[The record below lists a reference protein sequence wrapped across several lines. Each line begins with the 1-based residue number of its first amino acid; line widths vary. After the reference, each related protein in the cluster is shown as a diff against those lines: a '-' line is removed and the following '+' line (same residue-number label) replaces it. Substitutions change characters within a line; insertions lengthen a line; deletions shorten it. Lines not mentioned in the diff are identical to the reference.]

1 MSDVPSEVIGSWSRR
16 DDGVIV
22 VRAVDGDAPAT
33 GHLRVAGAQYGV
45 TTDVEA
51 NLALALRFIAIA
63 AEEGAEVVVLP
74 EFGNHV
80 SWYDD
85 REHARRMAVT
95 LDGPFVGAVAAAA
108 RERGVWVMVNV
119 VVAQDDGRTTGS
131 NVLCSPDGEVV
142 ASSDKQVLMG
152 SERLHLD
159 DAVGLGPVIDTPVAR
174 FGMYSCM
181 DGVINETPRG
191 LALRG
196 AQVLLNS
203 LNSFALDEAS
213 LHIPV
218 RAPENRVWIVAA
230 NKVGPLVPEGTIEI
244 VSQGVGV
251 PPDRLHG
258 AGESQVVAPDGRV
271 VVRGPRV
278 GQAVVVADI
287 DVAEADRKTRPDGTD
302 VYASRRPELYGP
314 LADEPRGRT
323 APSGADVVT
332 AAVVQGADDDLDL
345 VVALVR
351 EALEDGANLV
361 VLPELAGFRDGVVP
375 GDGEPALVAARARAE
390 AVVAA
395 LRGVLAGT
403 DAVVVTSLPSPQGPP
418 AHEGVVVA
426 ADGVLAR
433 QAQLHRTA
441 RHPWVEH
448 LGDGVVPVDLPWG
461 RLVVVVGDDA
471 VYPETF
477 RLAALADAEVVA
489 LPFALQEAWEL
500 ETGLVERA
508 AENRVNLVAATR
520 PTGVGASLVADLPSD
535 FTLWGQWQ
543 APFAGVISYPDLL
556 LVPADAAV
564 AVVDVHPAQAANRFV
579 SRGTDLVD
587 GRPWTLLEAIVS
599 PDPST
604 VGPRV
609 GT

>member
-22 VRAVDGDAPAT
+22 VREVDGDAPAA

-63 AEEGAEVVVLP
+63 ADEGAEVVVLP

-95 LDGPFVGAVAAAA
+95 LDGPFVGAVADAA
-108 RERGVWVMVNV
+108 RERGVGHGQRRGR
-119 VVAQDDGRTTGS
+119 QDDGRTTGT
-131 NVLCSPDGEVV
+131 NVLCSPAGDVV

-230 NKVGPLVPEGTIEI
+230 NKSARSCPRHHRDRE
-244 VSQGVGV
+244 SGVGAAR
-251 PPDRLHG
+251 P
-258 AGESQVVAPDGRV
+258 APRWGSRRSSPRRRV
-271 VVRGPRV
+271 VVRARG
-278 GQAVVVADI
+278 GLAVVVADI

-302 VYASRRPELYGP
+302 VYASRRPELRAVGRR
-314 LADEPRGRT
+314 AARAHHAQRGR
-323 APSGADVVT
+323 GRHHRRG
-332 AAVVQGADDDLDL
+332 GADDDLD
-345 VVALVR
+345 
-351 EALEDGANLV
+351 
-361 VLPELAGFRDGVVP
+361 VP
-375 GDGEPALVAARARAE
+375 WPSCARR
-390 AVVAA
+390 
-395 LRGVLAGT
+395 
-403 DAVVVTSLPSPQGPP
+403 S
-418 AHEGVVVA
+418 
-426 ADGVLAR
+426 
-433 QAQLHRTA
+433 RT
-441 RHPWVEH
+441 
-448 LGDGVVPVDLPWG
+448 
-461 RLVVVVGDDA
+461 
-471 VYPETF
+471 
-477 RLAALADAEVVA
+477 
-489 LPFALQEAWEL
+489 
-500 ETGLVERA
+500 
-508 AENRVNLVAATR
+508 
-520 PTGVGASLVADLPSD
+520 ASLVAAGAGGSATACCPATASL
-535 FTLWGQWQ
+535 LAA
-543 APFAGVISYPDLL
+543 APAR
-556 LVPADAAV
+556 ADE
-564 AVVDVHPAQAANRFV
+564 VVR
-579 SRGTDLVD
+579 R
-587 GRPWTLLEAIVS
+587 
-599 PDPST
+599 
-604 VGPRV
+604 
-609 GT
+609 